1 MLGYDKEDLDIMI
14 ASCADGAFYLP
25 PSRQRIAMGLTTT
38 ISFLQGLLAEGY
50 FNES

>member
-1 MLGYDKEDLDIMI
+1 MLGYDKKDLDIMI

-25 PSRQRIAMGLTTT
+25 SKYRRTAMGLTTT

-50 FNES
+50 FDES

>member
-50 FNES
+50 FDES